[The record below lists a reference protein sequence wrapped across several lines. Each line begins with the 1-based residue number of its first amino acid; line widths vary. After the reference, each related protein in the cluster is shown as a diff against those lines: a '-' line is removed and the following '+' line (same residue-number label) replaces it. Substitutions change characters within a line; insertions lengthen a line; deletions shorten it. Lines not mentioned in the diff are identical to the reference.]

1 MGIQQNI
8 QSEDTLGSAVR
19 YKDPKKPWYR
29 NSSGRKLYIEQKALD
44 YLNNLN
50 TYDQAQI
57 CRGIERLASVPSPQD
72 GLVQEARPAHFKAKF
87 ITVTCFNYSVKYQLN
102 SELVVVQ
109 NITLNDLILGKQ
121 DNPKDERSCLYNVK
135 QGEKGGFSES
145 SSLSEIRN
153 LHRKWTVS
161 KRSAVTEVITPHA
174 AVNGML
180 NNLEKA
186 TWLMGAHLQHAY
198 PKDDFS
204 EYSLFHN
211 PSQSAKLDFFES
223 ARDNLGLT
231 TDNAKRLAAI
241 LADVQRKGKSVKWV
255 VHSQG
260 GIIFKQAVAYHIKNN
275 PGQMLNKNTVVF
287 HAGGNNKK
295 TTDQLLSKVG
305 IKKAAPD
312 KDNPFDPVPSL
323 AGGNDLS
330 LSAFKRGL
338 AFWAKVKGSG
348 DPNPVESPHTLPYI
362 SLEAYYRFLVLAGD
376 SKSAERVS
384 KYMDKIN
391 GSI

>member
-8 QSEDTLGSAVR
+8 QPEDKLGSAVR

-29 NSSGRKLYIEQKALD
+29 NSSGRKLYIEQKAFD
-44 YLNNLN
+44 YLSNLN
-50 TYDQAQI
+50 SYDQAQI
-57 CRGIERLASVPSPQD
+57 CRGIERLASIPSPQD
-72 GLVQEARPAHFKAKF
+72 GLVQEMRPAHFKAKF
-87 ITVTCFNYSVKYQLN
+87 VTVTCFNYSIKYQLN
-102 SELVVVQ
+102 SEVVIVQ
-109 NITLNDLILGKQ
+109 RIALNSIILGKK
-121 DNPKDERSCLYNVK
+121 DNPKDERSCLYNVR
-135 QGEKGGFSES
+135 QGEKGDFSES
-145 SSLSEIRN
+145 SSLSDIRN
-153 LHRKWTVS
+153 LHRNWTVS
-161 KRSAVTEVITPHA
+161 SRSAVTEVVTPHA

-186 TWLMGAHLQHAY
+186 AWLMGVHLQHAY
-198 PKDDFS
+198 RNDEFS

-231 TDNAKRLAAI
+231 TENAKQLAAI
-241 LADVQRKGKSVKWV
+241 LADVQRKNRSVKWV

-295 TTDQLLSKVG
+295 TTDQLLAKVG

-312 KDNPFDPVPSL
+312 KDNPFDLVPNL

-330 LSAFKRGL
+330 LAAFKRSL
-338 AFWAKVKGSG
+338 AFWAKVKGVG
-348 DPNPVESPHTLPYI
+348 DPNPAESPHTLPYI
-362 SLEAYYRFLVLAGD
+362 SLEAYHQFLVLAGD
-376 SKSAERVS
+376 TRSAERVS
-384 KYMDKIN
+384 EHMEKIN